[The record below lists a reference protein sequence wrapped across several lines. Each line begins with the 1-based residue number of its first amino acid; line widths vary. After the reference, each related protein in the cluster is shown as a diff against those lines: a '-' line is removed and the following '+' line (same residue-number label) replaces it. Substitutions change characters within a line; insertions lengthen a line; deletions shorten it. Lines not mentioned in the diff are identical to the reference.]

1 VSETLNDE
9 YVPRFARL
17 ALEGVR
23 REYPN
28 KLDHV
33 MSGPSRLGS
42 PRELHPA
49 FYGCYDWHSSV
60 HGHWLL
66 VRLLRTGARGLPE
79 AEIRAALA
87 ANLTVENLR
96 VEDDYFR
103 EPGRASFE
111 RPYGWA
117 WLLKLHEELYQWADP
132 DAGRWFEALRPLAAT
147 VVEKYLSFFPKQK
160 YPIRVGTHF
169 NTAFGLSFAWDY
181 AEALWG
187 GFRKKALDVRS
198 LQNVG
203 LLKQLVAERART
215 YFGKDKDYPA
225 AWEPNGDDFLSPSLV
240 EADLMRR
247 VLGAEEFARWFE
259 EFLPG
264 VEDGVYPNLLNPA
277 DVTDR
282 SDPKIVHLDG
292 LNLSRAWCMRSI
304 ASALPEDSPRRRTL
318 ALAASRHAE
327 ATLPHVASG
336 DYAGE
341 HWLAT
346 FAVYMLS
353 TPSPRSA
360 PAGGGDAVRAMND
373 GSRLPQS
380 SDFPSGTEFVIK
392 EFDVPLVC
400 VPGRGWFNWFGGTP
414 RPYDP
419 KSLRVDNNW
428 PAESFEEWVGV
439 VEASMKGR

>member
-1 VSETLNDE
+1 MSTTDE
-9 YVPRFARL
+9 APRPQAGPDSYLPRFAAL
-17 ALEGVR
+17 ALGSVQ

-33 MSGPSRLGS
+33 LSDASQVGS

-49 FYGCYDWHSSV
+49 FYGCYDWHSAV

-66 VRLLRTGARGLPE
+66 VRLLRMHPGALPE
-79 AEIRAALA
+79 SDIRAALEE
-87 ANLTVENLR
+87 NLTVENLR
-96 VEDDYFR
+96 VEDEYLRD
-103 EPGRASFE
+103 PGRPSFE

-117 WLLKLHEELYQWADP
+117 WLLKLHEELYHWDDP
-132 DAGRWFEALRPLAAT
+132 DASRWFDALSPLAAT
-147 VVEKYLSFFPKQK
+147 VVEKYLTFFPKQK

-187 GFRKKALDVRS
+187 GVRKKALDIAS
-198 LQNVG
+198 MQQAG
-203 LLKQLVAERART
+203 LLKQLVSERART
-215 YFGKDKDYPA
+215 YFAGDRDVPA
-225 AWEPNGDDFLSPSLV
+225 QWEPSGDDFLSPSLV

-247 VLGAEEFARWFE
+247 VLDAEEFARWFE
-259 EFLPG
+259 SFLPG
-264 VEDGVYPNLLNPA
+264 LAEGRPASLLAPA

-292 LNLSRAWCMRSI
+292 LNLSRAWCMR
-304 ASALPEDSPRRRTL
+304 AVARALPEGSPLRELLGRAA
-318 ALAASRHAE
+318 ALHAE

-353 TPSPRSA
+353 T
-360 PAGGGDAVRAMND
+360 
-373 GSRLPQS
+373 
-380 SDFPSGTEFVIK
+380 
-392 EFDVPLVC
+392 
-400 VPGRGWFNWFGGTP
+400 
-414 RPYDP
+414 
-419 KSLRVDNNW
+419 
-428 PAESFEEWVGV
+428 
-439 VEASMKGR
+439 